1 MKQQD
6 QVSCNVAA
14 ILQRGHTVDRLTE
27 AELQEVAENI
37 TALQKQRASTAPAAS
52 NGAASSG
59 EGAKNPEPK
68 TTNAAP
74 DDEAKPADEQ
84 KKESKAE
91 RKKRLHARNMRYY
104 RSFLSSSL
112 STYSYMTA
120 SIMSLPM
127 DLKSNDDCVIL

>member
-1 MKQQD
+1 MTQHHVQD

-37 TALQKQRASTAPAAS
+37 SALQKQRAATAPAAS
-52 NGAASSG
+52 SKEGEYAKKPEASQD
-59 EGAKNPEPK
+59 
-68 TTNAAP
+68 TNAAP
-74 DDEAKPADEQ
+74 AEKDAEE
-84 KKESKAE
+84 KESKAA

-112 STYSYMTA
+112 ATFMHHDCVPA
-120 SIMSLPM
+120 IMSLPM
-127 DLKSNDDCVIL
+127 DLKS